1 MYIGVEIG
9 ATKMQVMAVE
19 ADGIIRETLHHKVN
33 ISQGAQGILLW
44 AADAIRTLRKHA
56 PDGIQGIGVGFGG
69 IVSRSKGNTLL
80 SVQVLGWENFPL
92 REYFEKTFQVPCV
105 VENDTVCGGY
115 AEYRLG
121 SGRGTKGFFYTN
133 IGSGIGGALFA
144 QGKLIEGQDL
154 GCAYFGHTWV
164 PSWTDADRPEKIE
177 NLCSGFAIERRL
189 NREGYVPATCA
200 LRQISEGGRI
210 SCKHLAQAAAAGD
223 EFALSEIEH
232 VAKSFGIGLG
242 NVLTLL
248 HPERISIGGGV
259 SNLGE
264 QLLSPMRRY
273 AKAYAFEP
281 CKKGFEIVRCTYVE
295 EAVPLG
301 AAMLAANRKENEPQ

>member
-9 ATKMQVMAVE
+9 ATKLQVMMTEV
-19 ADGIIRETLHHKVN
+19 DGTIRETLHHKVN
-33 ISQGAQGILLW
+33 ISQGAQGILVW
-44 AADAIRTLRKHA
+44 TAGAIRTLQKRSA
-56 PDGIQGIGVGFGG
+56 DFLEGIGVGFGG
-69 IVSRSKGNTLL
+69 IVSRSKGNTML

-92 REYFEKTFQVPCV
+92 REYFEKTFHVPCT

-115 AEYRLG
+115 AEHLLG

-133 IGSGIGGALFA
+133 IGSGIGGALFT
-144 QGKLIEGQDL
+144 QGRLIKGQDL

-164 PSWTDADRPEKIE
+164 PSWMDADRPEKIE

-189 NREGYVPATCA
+189 NREGYVPANSA
-200 LRQISEGGRI
+200 LHSIAEGGRI

-223 EFALSEIEH
+223 IFALSEIEH
-232 VAKSFGIGLG
+232 VAESFSIGLG

-264 QLLSPMRRY
+264 LLLSPMRRY
-273 AKAYAFEP
+273 ARAYAFEP
-281 CKKGFEIVRCTYVE
+281 CKKGFEIVRCTYTE
-295 EAVPLG
+295 GAVPLG
-301 AAMLAANRKENEPQ
+301 AAMLAAKRKENETE